1 MDEDALTFGF
11 LIASVAMFL
20 TGLVW
25 QSFWSFL
32 FAMTMSGNTFYETIG
47 VVGFLLA
54 FVGALV
60 LLYCALIL
68 LVYIFIF
75 ALIFG
80 IPAYLIYLTLGLE
93 YSIILAVVIGVIILV
108 YLIET
113 HTVKVEH
120 YTVTLN
126 LHRRYAIRR

>member
-1 MDEDALTFGF
+1 MDEDAFTFGF
-11 LIASVAMFL
+11 LIASVIVFI
-20 TGLVW
+20 TGLVC
-25 QSFWSFL
+25 QDLWSLL
-32 FAMTMSGNTFYETIG
+32 FAMAMSGNIFYETIG

-120 YTVTLN
+120 YTITVN
-126 LHRRYAIRR
+126 LHRRYVIRR

>member
-11 LIASVAMFL
+11 LIIAVSVFI

-25 QSFWSFL
+25 QGLWPLL
-32 FAMTMSGNTFYETIG
+32 FAMTMSGNIFYETIG
-47 VVGFLLA
+47 VMSFVLS

-60 LLYCALIL
+60 LLYCT
-68 LVYIFIF
+68 LVCIAYIFIF

-80 IPAYLIYLTLGLE
+80 IPAYLIYLALGLE

-120 YTVTLN
+120 HTITLN
-126 LHRRYAIRR
+126 LHRRYVIRR